1 MNDAIAPP
9 RQPRILAI
17 GGAHVD
23 RRGRVRGRY
32 HPGASNPG
40 TLSEDVGGGVFNA
53 LRNAVAAG
61 ATASLM
67 SLRGGDQAGEAV
79 AEAIALAAIEDLS
92 VVFLDRRTPSY
103 TALIDAQGE
112 LIAGL
117 ADMELYDLAFGKQL
131 RRARTREAVAGA
143 EAILTD
149 ANLPA
154 PALGTLAGMAEG
166 RPLFAIGVSPAK
178 VVRLA
183 PLLGR
188 LACLFVTAREA
199 ASLAGLPVEAPAES
213 SAVQL
218 RRAGLAAGVV
228 TAGDRPLIAFDRD
241 GAFRLEPPKP
251 RRVADVTGAGDAL
264 AGVAVAG
271 LAAGLPLR
279 QALRRGAAAAMLT
292 LESAA
297 AVADFTPAELDA
309 ATALVAEPQA
319 VAWEVA

>member
-1 MNDAIAPP
+1 MVDAVSPP
-9 RQPRILAI
+9 RQPRILAV

-61 ATASLM
+61 AEASLM
-67 SLRGGDQAGEAV
+67 SLRGGDQAGDAV
-79 AEAIALAAIEDLS
+79 AQAIALAGIEDLS

-117 ADMELYDLAFGKQL
+117 ADMELYEVAFAKQL
-131 RRARTREAVAGA
+131 RRATTRQAVAGA
-143 EAILTD
+143 DAVLTD

-154 PALGTLAGMAEG
+154 PALATLAELAEA

-183 PLLGR
+183 PFLRR
-188 LACLFVTAREA
+188 LACLFVTTREA
-199 ASLAGLPVEAPAES
+199 ASLAGLPVDAPAERS
-213 SAVQL
+213 VALL
-218 RRAGLAAGVV
+218 RRAGLVAGVA
-228 TAGDRPLIAFDRD
+228 TAGGRPLTGFDRD
-241 GAFRLEPPKP
+241 GAFQLEPPRP

-264 AGVAVAG
+264 AGVAVAA
-271 LAAGLPLR
+271 LTAGLPLR

-309 ATALVAEPQA
+309 AMALVPEPQA
-319 VAWEVA
+319 VAWEAA

>member
-1 MNDAIAPP
+1 MVDAVSPP
-9 RQPRILAI
+9 RQPRILAV

-61 ATASLM
+61 AEASLM
-67 SLRGGDQAGEAV
+67 SLRGGDQAGDAV
-79 AEAIALAAIEDLS
+79 AQAIALAGIEDLS

-117 ADMELYDLAFGKQL
+117 ADMELYELAFAKQL
-131 RRARTREAVAGA
+131 QARQDPRGGRRRRCCAHRCQPA
-143 EAILTD
+143 
-149 ANLPA
+149 A
-154 PALGTLAGMAEG
+154 PALGTLAGAGGG

-183 PLLGR
+183 PFLRR

-199 ASLAGLPVEAPAES
+199 ASLAGLPVEPPAES
-213 SAVQL
+213 SAALL
-218 RRAGLAAGVV
+218 RRAGSLRGIV
-228 TAGDRPLIAFDRD
+228 TAGGRPLIGFDRD
-241 GAFRLEPPKP
+241 GAFQLEPP
-251 RRVADVTGAGDAL
+251 RRAAWPTLRERRCAGRRRD
-264 AGVAVAG
+264 
-271 LAAGLPLR
+271 
-279 QALRRGAAAAMLT
+279 RGA
-292 LESAA
+292 
-297 AVADFTPAELDA
+297 
-309 ATALVAEPQA
+309 
-319 VAWEVA
+319 